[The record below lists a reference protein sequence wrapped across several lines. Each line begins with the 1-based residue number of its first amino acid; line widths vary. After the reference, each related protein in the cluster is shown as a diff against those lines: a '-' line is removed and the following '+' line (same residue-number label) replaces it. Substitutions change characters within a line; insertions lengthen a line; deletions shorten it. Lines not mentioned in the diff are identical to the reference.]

1 MPSTW
6 INRQVVYLTLHNGDK
21 PVYSYKDNALG
32 GTLGNETIKTIKD
45 KSI

>member
-6 INRQVVYLTLHNGDK
+6 INRQVVYQPLLYGDK
-21 PVYSYKDNALG
+21 PVYIYTDNAFG